1 LHLYRRLLKARRR
14 SAALQ
19 RGDWKWLASPEG
31 VLAYVREADGDR
43 RAVIINFTD
52 EAVHAPLEQNWRVE
66 VASNGVDEG
75 KPYTG
80 IVAPSAGLLLGAVNA

>member
-1 LHLYRRLLKARRR
+1 MYRRLLKARRH

-19 RGDWKWLASPEG
+19 RGDWQWLAAPEG

-52 EAVHAPLEQNWRVE
+52 EAVHAPLQENWQVE
-66 VASNGVDEG
+66 VASNGVYEG
-75 KPYTG
+75 KRFAG
-80 IVAPSAGLLLGAVNA
+80 IVAPWTGLLLGAVT